1 MKVAFVVT
9 HPIQYYVPLFRALS
23 FANKFELKVFYTW
36 GETSLQKY
44 DPAYNKIIKWDIPL
58 LDGYDYEFL
67 HNTSA
72 DPGTHHFKGIINP
85 DVLNKI
91 NEYSPDKI
99 VIYGWNYDSHL
110 KVLKYFKNKVPI
122 YFRGDSHL
130 INNKLSIRTFIRKVY
145 LSYIYKHIDFA
156 IAVGVNNKK
165 YYKWAGLK
173 NKQILFAPHA
183 IDNKKFEITDSKKV
197 SSIRTDL
204 NIPDDYTIFLYC
216 GSFEDRK
223 RVSDLILAKSKLSN
237 EKCSLVIVGAGK
249 NDTFLFDL
257 ANQQNDKNIHF
268 IGFVNQSELPSYY
281 ALSDVFVLPSEIETW
296 GLVINEAMAAGL
308 AIIASD
314 KVGAAD
320 DLVTNNGF
328 QYKCGS
334 ISDLLEKMLKLI
346 NDRKLLESF
355 KNQSKIN
362 ISNWSMDAQVN
373 CFIRILS

>member
-145 LSYIYKHIDFA
+145 LSYIYRHIDFA

>member
-130 INNKLSIRTFIRKVY
+130 INNKLSIRTIIRKVY
-145 LSYIYKHIDFA
+145 LSYIYRHIDFA